1 MYRGGAG
8 RLPQHIHMV
17 GIGGIGLSAIA
28 RVLACWGYSVTGSD
42 LQASA
47 ITRDLNALG
56 VATFVG
62 HAPEQIA
69 GADLV
74 VISSAVPDHNPEVRA
89 ARQAGVPV
97 IKRQQLLADMMADRQ
112 GIAVAGT
119 HGKTTTSAM
128 IAVSLTRLGLDP
140 TFIVGGIIAE
150 LGANAQAGDGPHFV
164 IEADEY
170 DRMFHGLAPQAAVVT
185 NIEMDHPDCYRDLGE
200 MREAFGIFL
209 DHVPADGTI
218 IACADSPEL
227 RRVLAARKQG
237 GPRVLTYGFSA
248 EADYVVGDVTPNA
261 RGGVDFSVSTE
272 GALWAACS
280 LGIPGRHNALNATA
294 VLLVGQ
300 AIGVEREA
308 LSRALAEFS
317 GVRRRFEIKGEAHG
331 VLVIDDYAH
340 HPTEIR
346 ATLAAARARYPG
358 RRIWAVFQPHTYSRT
373 EALLA
378 DFAAAF
384 EDADRVIV
392 TDIFAA
398 RSKEVA
404 TVSAS
409 DIVALSGHA
418 AMRHIASLDQ
428 VADFLDG
435 QLAEGD
441 VLLTLGA
448 GDGYLVGERLLASW
462 KRLAP

>member
-1 MYRGGAG
+1 MPNTFICLIGIAFRHCSSLHLDIAS
-8 RLPQHIHMV
+8 RLRF
-17 GIGGIGLSAIA
+17 AA
-28 RVLACWGYSVTGSD
+28 RPLPA
-42 LQASA
+42 
-47 ITRDLNALG
+47 RNALG
-56 VATFVG
+56 GDILG
-62 HAPEQIA
+62 HAPNRSS
-69 GADLV
+69 GALG
-74 VISSAVPDHNPEVRA
+74 VISSAGPSIIPVRA

-128 IAVSLTRLGLDP
+128 IAVSLKRLGLDP

-150 LGANAQAGDGPHFV
+150 LGANAQAGAGPHFV

-200 MREAFGIFL
+200 MREAFGIFF
-209 DHVPADGTI
+209 DHVPAEGTI

-227 RRVLAARKQG
+227 RRVLAARKEG

-261 RGGVDFSVSTE
+261 RGGVDFSVSAKN
-272 GALWAACS
+272 ALWAACS

-294 VLLVGQ
+294 ALLVGQ

-308 LSRALAEFS
+308 LSQALAEFS

-358 RRIWAVFQPHTYSRT
+358 RRIWAVFQPTPI
-373 EALLA
+373 
-378 DFAAAF
+378 AAP
-384 EDADRVIV
+384 RRCWP
-392 TDIFAA
+392 T
-398 RSKEVA
+398 
-404 TVSAS
+404 
-409 DIVALSGHA
+409 LPLPLM
-418 AMRHIASLDQ
+418 MRIA
-428 VADFLDG
+428 
-435 QLAEGD
+435 
-441 VLLTLGA
+441 
-448 GDGYLVGERLLASW
+448 
-462 KRLAP
+462 